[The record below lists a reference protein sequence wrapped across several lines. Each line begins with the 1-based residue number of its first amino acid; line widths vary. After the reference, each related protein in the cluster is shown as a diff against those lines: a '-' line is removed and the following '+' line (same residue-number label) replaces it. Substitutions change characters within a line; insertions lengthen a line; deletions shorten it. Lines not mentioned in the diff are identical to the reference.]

1 MKYAS
6 HLRKLFK
13 DTRLEIEDLLLLE
26 CFQIRYLPE
35 RVPQK
40 EFATL
45 LRAYPVIYRFLQK
58 KEPSIK
64 PFLEKVLQETKP
76 ETDPKTIEQ
85 YCDELIWEIG
95 ELLIYNKFPET
106 YDSKVTFTW
115 EIEEIIDPELLINRT
130 IADIGA
136 GSGMLSSLLAH
147 YTDTVYAIEPLN
159 SFRSYLRKRLTEQKI
174 NNCYVLEGFLDS
186 IPLPNDSLDFLFT
199 SNALGWN
206 FEQEQKEIE
215 RVIKPGGQ
223 AIHLIRAF
231 DHDAASPHHEKL
243 LQYNYQF
250 QQLNDEGYKARYFK
264 IFY

>member
-6 HLRKLFK
+6 HLRNLFK

-45 LRAYPVIYRFLQK
+45 LRTHPVIYRYLYK

-64 PFLEKVLQETKP
+64 PFLENVLQENKP
-76 ETDPKTIEQ
+76 ETDLKIIEQ
-85 YCDELIWEIG
+85 HCDELIWEIG

-115 EIEEIIDPELLINRT
+115 NIEEIIDPGLLTNRT

-136 GSGMLSSLLAH
+136 GSGMLSLLLAN
-147 YTDTVYAIEPLN
+147 YADTIYAIEPLY
-159 SFRSYLRKRLTEQKI
+159 SFRGYLRKRLTKQKI
-174 NNCYVLEGFLDS
+174 TNCYVLEGFLDG
-186 IPLPNDSLDFLFT
+186 IPLPDDSLDYLFT

-215 RVIKPGGQ
+215 RVLKPGGQ
-223 AIHLIRAF
+223 AIHLMRAF
-231 DHDAASPHHEKL
+231 DQNAASPHHDKL

-250 QQLNDEGYKARYFK
+250 QLLKDEGYKARYFK
-264 IFY
+264 NF